1 MGKKKSSSSSRQKAK
16 TASDS
21 KVKLGDPA
29 TDNRNLERNIVQNAA
44 DWLPQAFP
52 KALRPFFHGPAL
64 EVMRCVYK
72 DKVQLYL
79 MMKKFINEAKD
90 GASRVHMIIFK
101 PVPLNVIQND
111 MLWDYNIAPHC
122 RFTYL
127 EAQQTL
133 FLNIAT
139 ETRMI
144 EHFPK
149 TELNF
154 DDTDMGVQGHALGRF
169 KYGLKKQLS
178 AMGIVDN
185 RWEFACA
192 RSRHSLGLI
201 HDKKDNV
208 PYKAIHTADRMFIP
222 GIIRHPK
229 YDANN
234 QPWPTMAIECCDS
247 CTNLASRL
255 YLECSVDWWFSQ
267 SEGFTKVVILMM
279 FDYDRR
285 GTVIEKWVCTPK
297 APYTKRLAQT
307 ILIDVTRGENGKP
320 TVTIDGDDLVLDF
333 ESLMACPKREG
344 ETDIVFDKALMNG
357 FGNGHL
363 MTWPNLGKGRK
374 QNAKRSGI
382 DVTTARKLLDCP
394 LSTLQQHLGPALD
407 EALEKAEKA
416 AKAVGADADVQASRM
431 TLTLTRNKVDKGKG
445 KEKEGELAS
454 GEDRIP
460 VDITIGEALAIM
472 AEKEGVEEE
481 K

>member
-1 MGKKKSSSSSRQKAK
+1 M
-16 TASDS
+16 ASDS
-21 KVKLGDPA
+21 KAKLGDPVA
-29 TDNRNLERNIVQNAA
+29 DNRGVELRMKQNPE

-64 EVMRCVYK
+64 EVARCVYQ
-72 DKVQLYL
+72 DKAQLYM

-90 GASRVHMIIFK
+90 GATRLHMIIFK
-101 PVPLNVIQND
+101 HVPLNVIQND
-111 MLWDYNIAPHC
+111 MVWDYNIAPHC

-133 FLNIAT
+133 FMNIAT

-185 RWEFACA
+185 RWEFACSK
-192 RSRHSLGLI
+192 SRHSLGLI
-201 HDKKDNV
+201 HDKKDNA
-208 PYKAIHTADRMFIP
+208 PNKAIHSADRMFIP

-229 YDANN
+229 YDADD
-234 QPWPTMAIECCDS
+234 QPWPTMVIETCNS
-247 CTNLASRL
+247 CTNLAARL
-255 YLECSVDWWFSQ
+255 YLECCADWWFAQ

-285 GTVIEKWVCTPK
+285 GTIVEKWVCAPK
-297 APYTKRLAQT
+297 APYTKKLAQT

-320 TVTIDGDDLVLDF
+320 TIAVKGEDLVLDF
-333 ESLMACPKREG
+333 ESLMARLKREG
-344 ETDIVFDKALMNG
+344 ESDIIFDKALMNG
-357 FGNGHL
+357 VGNAFL

-374 QNAKRSGI
+374 VNVKRSGI
-382 DVTTARKLLDCP
+382 DVTTARNLLNLP
-394 LSTLQQHLGPALD
+394 LSTLREQLGPALA
-407 EALEKAEKA
+407 EALKTAEQA

-445 KEKEGELAS
+445 KEKEGGS
-454 GEDRIP
+454 SFGEDRIA

-472 AEKEGVEEE
+472 AEKEEAE
-481 K
+481 